1 MRIDGFTSS
10 YSLDRTPRP
19 GSAVTPLRESQRE
32 VGGRRGR
39 AGVSSP
45 VGGEGFEQTPQPRR
59 VQPGTASSDSLPA
72 RSQDVLSQQRP
83 LNAKANQAL
92 AAYGSTA
99 SFTSQIDATEVLG
112 LDLYA

>member
-19 GSAVTPLRESQRE
+19 GSAVTPYRESQRE
-32 VGGRRGR
+32 VEVRRELP
-39 AGVSSP
+39 ASPASSQ
-45 VGGEGFEQTPQPRR
+45 GFEQTPQLRR
-59 VQPGTASSDSLPA
+59 VQSSSASSDSLPA

-83 LNAKANQAL
+83 PNAKASQAL

-99 SFTSQIDATEVLG
+99 SFTSERDAAEVLG

>member
-32 VGGRRGR
+32 IEDRREP
-39 AGVSSP
+39 AVTPSPASSQ
-45 VGGEGFEQTPQPRR
+45 GFEQTPQLRR

-99 SFTSQIDATEVLG
+99 SFTSESDATEVLG

>member
-32 VGGRRGR
+32 VEERREQPVSP
-39 AGVSSP
+39 VSSQ
-45 VGGEGFEQTPQPRR
+45 GFEQTPQPRR

-99 SFTSQIDATEVLG
+99 SFTSESDATEVLG

>member
-32 VGGRRGR
+32 VEERREQSVIPSP
-39 AGVSSP
+39 ASSQ
-45 VGGEGFEQTPQPRR
+45 GFEQTPQPRR

-72 RSQDVLSQQRP
+72 RSQEAYSQQRG
-83 LNAKANQAL
+83 LSSRANQAL
-92 AAYGSTA
+92 SAYGNTA
-99 SFTSQIDATEVLG
+99 SYTNERDASEILG